1 MTLNSIVKA
10 KTTRVCLEWEIS
22 IVIVVYNMQI
32 HLTMHLICFKY
43 SVKLRIGRCVAMT
56 GCQFE
61 EWLVIVM
68 PMGSMN

>member
-1 MTLNSIVKA
+1 MFGIGFHCNYCILYANTL
-10 KTTRVCLEWEIS
+10 
-22 IVIVVYNMQI
+22 YNAPYCC
-32 HLTMHLICFKY
+32 CFKY
-43 SVKLRIGRCVAMT
+43 SVKLHIGRCVAMT